1 MPPAAAAAD
10 RKHELPESA
19 SLLLDVIRFA
29 AALAVVVG
37 HLNDPPLRAA
47 LPGLR
52 ISGEYAVPV
61 FFVLSGF
68 VIQYIS
74 RRKLRTLRE
83 FFVDRASRIYSVALP
98 AMGLTLAA
106 AGLAC
111 LVDRNF
117 YLGNFGEVSNHLFVR
132 AAANLL
138 FVSQSWGHNTIPLLN
153 IPFWSLAYECMYYIA
168 FGLIVYLSG
177 VRRVCALLLWL
188 LLAGPQILF
197 LLPIWWLGCW
207 VYDAYYRLRGTR
219 AARILLGAAA
229 LWCVL
234 ALGGLAFGRDS
245 LALAPFRAVR
255 AFGSIPHPLT
265 LLHLRPVRATML
277 FFGTGLLAAAMMLV
291 LLLAADLAS
300 LRKDTTW
307 ARRTRFVAGG
317 TYAIYLM
324 HYPLLVLATVFHLL
338 RPGNFLLNLSTA
350 AAICALLIV
359 VAAWTDSLKDWM
371 RGAFTRPKDT
381 PWMPAPSGLP
391 PASRAGA
398 SADRPGSGA
407 AGM

>member
-1 MPPAAAAAD
+1 MPPAAADA

-29 AALAVVVG
+29 AALVVVAG
-37 HLNDPPLRAA
+37 HLTFRQLNTA
-47 LPGLR
+47 LPDLHV
-52 ISGEYAVPV
+52 IGEYAVPV

-74 RRKLRTLRE
+74 RRKLRTLRQ
-83 FFVDRASRIYSVALP
+83 FFIDRACRIYSVALP

-106 AGLAC
+106 SGLVF
-111 LVDRNF
+111 LLDRNY
-117 YLGNFGEVSNHLFVR
+117 YLANFAAVSNHLLVR
-132 AAANLL
+132 VSANLL
-138 FVSQSWGHNTIPLLN
+138 FTSQSWGHNTIPLLN
-153 IPFWSLAYECMYYIA
+153 APFWSLAYECMYYVA

-177 VRRVCALLLWL
+177 VRRVCALLVWALV
-188 LLAGPQILF
+188 AGPQVLF

-219 AARILLGAAA
+219 AGRILLGAAA

-234 ALGGLAFGRDS
+234 ALGGLAFGRDG

-255 AFGSIPHPLT
+255 AFGSIPNPLT
-265 LLHLRPVRATML
+265 LLHIPPVRATML
-277 FFGTGLLAAAMMLV
+277 AFGTGLLAAAMMLV

-338 RPGNFLLNLSTA
+338 RPGNLPLDIGTA
-350 AAICALLIV
+350 VAICALLIV

-371 RGAFTRPKDT
+371 RVALT
-381 PWMPAPSGLP
+381 PADAPPDQPSPRTPSSL
-391 PASRAGA
+391 ASPSR
-398 SADRPGSGA
+398 SDADPVS
-407 AGM
+407 